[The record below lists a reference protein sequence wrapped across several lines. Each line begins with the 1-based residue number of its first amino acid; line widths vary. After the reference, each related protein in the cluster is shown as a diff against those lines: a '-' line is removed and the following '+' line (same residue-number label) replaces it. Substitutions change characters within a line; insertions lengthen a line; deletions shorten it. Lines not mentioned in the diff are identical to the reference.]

1 MLEDKWKGR
10 HNFSKSMGCNKTVLR
25 EATAIQ
31 VFSRNKHKSQI
42 NNLIYHF
49 KEVDK
54 EQTNLGQQREGTN
67 IYQRGN
73 EQNRVLNRNRI
84 EKTTE
89 IKSWFLKI
97 YKIDKPWPWLTKK

>member
-1 MLEDKWKGR
+1 
-10 HNFSKSMGCNKTVLR
+10 MGCNKTVLR
-25 EATAIQ
+25 EAIAIQ

-67 IYQRGN
+67 I
-73 EQNRVLNRNRI
+73 
-84 EKTTE
+84 
-89 IKSWFLKI
+89 
-97 YKIDKPWPWLTKK
+97 